1 MNSRLMFIGVLLL
14 TTASSSP
21 QETQSTSGDCRI
33 ITRADLAD
41 PNAPVFEA
49 YRVTNRQGVSKPKL
63 DLTSN
68 PIAKTYRTV
77 LRRDIVEGPNYAGHY
92 RVVVWGCGSSCAMF
106 AVVNLKTGRVITPK
120 SFSAVSEVHV
130 LADDFL
136 QDTESKSWVVRF
148 KRNSKLLVAIGA
160 LDEDDDREG
169 AFYFLLEGESLRLI
183 HSTVVKKNCDNT
195 NH

>member
-1 MNSRLMFIGVLLL
+1 
-14 TTASSSP
+14 
-21 QETQSTSGDCRI
+21 
-33 ITRADLAD
+33 
-41 PNAPVFEA
+41 
-49 YRVTNRQGVSKPKL
+49 
-63 DLTSN
+63 
-68 PIAKTYRTV
+68 
-77 LRRDIVEGPNYAGHY
+77 
-92 RVVVWGCGSSCAMF
+92 MF